1 MLELNHDFDRAVDE
15 LQLAAEFDAK
25 NAEAHGDLAD
35 LLAARG
41 RLPEAEAQYEAAIE
55 LNPTSVDLHASL
67 GGVLEAEGKANEA
80 IQQFESVVKLNP
92 AVYPAQMELAVLLA
106 RAGRT
111 AEARAHC
118 LAATK
123 SPDAK
128 LRNDALNLL
137 KQLGG

>member
-1 MLELNHDFDRAVDE
+1 MLELNHDYDRALDE
-15 LQLAAEFDAK
+15 LQLAAQLDEK
-25 NAEAHGDLAD
+25 NAEAHNDLAD

-41 RLPEAEAQYEAAIE
+41 RLPDAETQYGAAIE
-55 LNPTSVDLHASL
+55 LDPTSVDLHASL
-67 GGVLEAEGKANEA
+67 GGVLEAEGKASEA
-80 IQQFESVVKLNP
+80 ILQFESVVKLNP

-111 AEARAHC
+111 AEARARC
-118 LAATK
+118 LAASK

-128 LRNDALNLL
+128 LRSDALNLL